1 MLARKIHKNSK
12 RNKNPFIIING
23 ALLEAKKYEMEL
35 LGEEKNDGS
44 ILYGALEKASGGIL
58 LIDEVTEIPL
68 SIQSKILRILID
80 QKFRRV
86 NGNHD
91 IKVDVR
97 IICTNSKDV

>member
-23 ALLEAKKYEMEL
+23 ALLEAKKYETEL

-68 SIQSKILRILID
+68 
-80 QKFRRV
+80 
-86 NGNHD
+86 
-91 IKVDVR
+91 
-97 IICTNSKDV
+97 